1 MNEVLTRAEME
12 AQFDGEWVLVAD
24 PELDKNREV
33 VRGRVA
39 FHGKD
44 REAMYDCD
52 ESLQLKHAAY
62 LYFGPM
68 PKMRVLLDYW
78 SQSAFECPI

>member
-12 AQFDGEWVLVAD
+12 AQFNGEWVLVAD
-24 PELDKNREV
+24 PELDTDREV
-33 VRGRVA
+33 IRGVVA
-39 FHGKD
+39 FHGTD

-62 LYFGPM
+62 LYFGPV
-68 PKMRVLLDYW
+68 PKMRVWLNYW